1 MSQSNHEVAET
12 VDSPSGSSSSGSSKE
27 KGAGERPTQRMP
39 ALAPGRSKKVLI
51 KLQVKRDK
59 EEHGGA
65 LTPSSN
71 HYRRYGSRERDSPK
85 SSEATKVDTQAPAA
99 AATSAQVRLAS
110 KTQSS
115 SKEQHPELPMVQRPA
130 ASTKYKQQNAQPTA
144 ESQHRVTAAQSSL
157 KSTAGSNPPEI
168 ETKLESKSVED
179 DTTELAKSFFR
190 NNMRAKLA
198 ETTKLMQDNMARQQE
213 LGREQTQ
220 LQAEEIKLSEKIT
233 KMRNF
238 AKADVGEVWELTKD
252 LTPLGVGAPP
262 GKRQTTK
269 TDDENDSSSDEDS
282 EDDDTIGAKQNNQK
296 KKKNEENIHGPTS
309 SKSLRRS
316 SSANDESGEAAHCQ
330 KLSET
335 LSSKLAISIMLF
347 LSIVVGVA
355 GVAWTL
361 YDAGSGSIDN
371 QITAM
376 LRLAARQAEMGVR
389 RTMHTDFHL
398 MNMMC
403 DAVGRGGTNG
413 TTLGESDIFWLETR
427 EILGA
432 TNAYFGFETD
442 GQFHGAQLHA
452 DIKTKEKSLRI
463 LEKTG
468 NNPYQYYTTIA
479 ESTVMRNQKDA
490 DKSRDSTV
498 GPTSIESEYDPRQQ
512 PWYTNAKEALPEVG
526 GPAPNIWTDPY
537 ISPST
542 NTWMVTSAR
551 AVYKSLDADGKLSLY
566 IPSHNKTKF
575 NF

>member
-1 MSQSNHEVAET
+1 MSQSNHEVVET
-12 VDSPSGSSSSGSSKE
+12 VDSPSGSSSSSSKE
-27 KGAGERPTQRMP
+27 KGASERPTQRTP
-39 ALAPGRSKKVLI
+39 VLASGRSKKALT

-71 HYRRYGSRERDSPK
+71 HYRRYGNRDSPK
-85 SSEATKVDTQAPAA
+85 SSKATKVDTQAPAA
-99 AATSAQVRLAS
+99 AATSSQVRLAS

-115 SKEQHPELPMVQRPA
+115 SKEQRPELPKVQRPV
-130 ASTKYKQQNAQPTA
+130 ASTKHQQQNAQPTA
-144 ESQHRVTAAQSSL
+144 EPQHCVTAAQSSL

-168 ETKLESKSVED
+168 ETKLESKSGED
-179 DTTELAKSFFR
+179 DTTELAKSAFR
-190 NNMRAKLA
+190 NNMRAMLA
-198 ETTKLMQDNMARQQE
+198 KTTKSMQDNVARQQE
-213 LGREQTQ
+213 IDREQTQ
-220 LQAEEIKLSEKIT
+220 LQAEEIELSGKIT
-233 KMRNF
+233 KMRNA
-238 AKADVGEVWELTKD
+238 AKADVGEVWEITKD
-252 LTPLGVGAPP
+252 LTPLGVGAPA

-282 EDDDTIGAKQNNQK
+282 EDDDIIGAKQNNQK

-316 SSANDESGEAAHCQ
+316 SSANDESGEAAQCQ

-347 LSIVVGVA
+347 FSIVVGVA

-371 QITAM
+371 QVTAM

-398 MNMMC
+398 MNMMG

-413 TTLGESDIFWLETR
+413 ATLGESDMFWLETR

-452 DIKTKEKSLRI
+452 DIKTNEKSLRI

-479 ESTVMRNQKDA
+479 ESAIMRNQKDA

-498 GPTSIESEYDPRQQ
+498 APTSIESEYDPRQQ
-512 PWYTNAKEALPEVG
+512 SWYTNAKEALPEVG

-542 NTWMVTSAR
+542 DTWMVTSAR

-566 IPSHNKTKF
+566 ILSYNKTKF